1 MPRKSIS
8 PTGNEAAIRRGAGRS
23 RVGLRLSAVLLA
35 WLTTFHLVA
44 AAERP
49 NIILIVADDL
59 GYGDLGCYGGT
70 KARTPHLD
78 QLAREG
84 LRLTDFHANGSS
96 CSPTRAALLTGR
108 YQQRSGVDSAL
119 SEKSPGLRAGE
130 RTMATY
136 LKAAGYATGVF
147 GKWHLGSRPD
157 SPALP
162 NRQGFD
168 EFRGARHGGVDY
180 TSHVDRYGR
189 RDWWHN
195 EEPSDEEGYAT
206 ELSTKH
212 AVDFIERHRSEPFF
226 LYLPHLAIHFPW
238 MTAEDAAYRKPG
250 GDYDNATKVGPH
262 KPAEIGEVMRKMI
275 ESLDDGVGR
284 VVETLRKLGLEKNTS
299 IIFTSDNGGY
309 VRYSGFFDI
318 SSNGVLKG
326 QKIGLHEG
334 GHRVPCIAWW
344 PGRIAAGTESDALT
358 MTMDLLP
365 TFLDLVDVAPP
376 PSGDPWAFDG
386 VSLKPLL
393 LRNEP
398 VAARTLFWRAA
409 ADFKAVRSGPWK
421 LVIEH
426 GAAPR
431 LYRLDRD
438 LPEKHDLA
446 RSDPQQVQ
454 ELLAK
459 LADWER
465 QFEKP

>member
-1 MPRKSIS
+1 MVLF
-8 PTGNEAAIRRGAGRS
+8 AG
-23 RVGLRLSAVLLA
+23 VVSATSVTA
-35 WLTTFHLVA
+35 T
-44 AAERP
+44 ERP

-70 KARTPHLD
+70 RARTPHLD
-78 QLAREG
+78 RLAREG
-84 LRLTDFHANGSS
+84 LRLTDFHANAAS

-108 YQQRSGVDSAL
+108 YQQRSGVESAL

-136 LKAAGYATGVF
+136 LKAAGYATGAF

-195 EEPSDEEGYAT
+195 EQPSDEEGYAT
-206 ELSTKH
+206 ELLTKH
-212 AVDFIERHRSEPFF
+212 AIDFIERHRSEPFF

-238 MTAEDAAYRKPG
+238 MTVEDAPYRKPG

-262 KPAEIGEVMRKMI
+262 TPAEISDVVRRMI
-275 ESLDDGVGR
+275 ESLDEGVGR
-284 VVETLRKLGLEKNTS
+284 VVETVRKLGLDKNTL

-309 VRYSGFFDI
+309 VRYSGFFGI
-318 SSNGVLKG
+318 SSNGPLRG
-326 QKIGLHEG
+326 QKIGLYEG

-344 PGRIAAGTESDALT
+344 PGQIAAGTESDALT

-365 TFLDLVDVAPP
+365 TFLDCVGVALP
-376 PSGDPWAFDG
+376 PSCDPSALDG
-386 VSLKPLL
+386 VSLKTLL
-393 LRNEP
+393 SRNEP

-421 LVIEH
+421 MVIEH

-438 LPEKHDLA
+438 LFEKHDLA
-446 RSDPQQVQ
+446 ISEPQRLQ
-454 ELLAK
+454 ELLTS
-459 LADWER
+459 LAAWER